1 MDALPSQCKL
11 RRHLSGDTMI
21 FVYLWHLDLLDFSE
35 WAEDKLDILLRD
47 AVGQTSDVHA
57 TCCDQTIE
65 VTVRS
70 QIVRHNVRKHKNCLK
85 LACFK
90 KLCAMCSQ

>member
-65 VTVRS
+65 VTLLKPGGRVRELSANATQS
-70 QIVRHNVRKHKNCLK
+70 QL
-85 LACFK
+85 
-90 KLCAMCSQ
+90 